1 MEEKFRYTLNQ
12 LIDDNENELRQT
24 REEVRYTSKIN
35 TIPIT
40 IMVICGVIAFM
51 GFFITE
57 QTHNVIGAIIGVIA
71 LGICFGAVKKI
82 QHIKIEEKDGYNEIY
97 QNKIIKP
104 LMKLFYNE
112 PYNYMPLVGIP
123 REVFEGIEYRK
134 FNRYTS
140 SNLIVGTMRQG
151 YEFKM
156 ANVVAINSKYRHFTN
171 SNINRFNDYTV
182 INGVLVEIDLKETFN
197 HYLYLKSK
205 RDILSKDLNE
215 MRRELKLSKNKLKRE
230 DIEEYNVYTSNE
242 EFAEKILSKGI
253 VSKLLKYS
261 NMETGEYCEMAIKE
275 NFIYLMIPNIK
286 IPGTRVTLYE
296 DRENMYQELW
306 EEYKKFDFAFELS
319 HFMIDR
325 IVSQK

>member
-1 MEEKFRYTLNQ
+1 MEEKFRDTFNQ
-12 LIDDNENELRQT
+12 LIDENENELRQN

-51 GFFITE
+51 GFFIAE

-71 LGICFGAVKKI
+71 LGICFGAVKRI
-82 QHIKIEEKDGYNEIY
+82 QHIKIEEKDEYNEIY

-112 PYNYMPLVGIP
+112 PYTYMPLVGIP

-140 SNLIVGTMRQG
+140 SNLIVGTIRQG

-156 ANVVAINSKYRHFTN
+156 ANVVAINSKYRYFT
-171 SNINRFNDYTV
+171 SNDVNKYEDYTV
-182 INGVLVEIDLKETFN
+182 FNGVLVEIELKENFN

-215 MRRELKLSKNKLKRE
+215 IRRELKLSKNKLKKS
-230 DIEEYNVYTSNE
+230 DIKEYNVYTSNE
-242 EFAEKILSKGI
+242 KFAEEILSKDI
-253 VSKLLKYS
+253 VSKLLEYS

-275 NFIYLMIPNIK
+275 NFIYLIIPNIE

-306 EEYKKFDFAFELS
+306 EEYKKFGFAFELS
-319 HFMIDR
+319 NFMIDT
-325 IVSQK
+325 IVLQK